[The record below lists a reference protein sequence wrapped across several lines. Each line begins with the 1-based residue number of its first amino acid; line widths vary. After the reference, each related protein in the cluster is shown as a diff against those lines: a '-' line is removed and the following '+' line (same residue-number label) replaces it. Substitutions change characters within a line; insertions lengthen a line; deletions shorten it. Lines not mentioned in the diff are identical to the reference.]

1 MCDEHHRLCIRN
13 HKSHGFTLVEL
24 LVVITIIGILIAL
37 LLPAVQ
43 SAREAARALQ
53 CKNHLKQIA
62 LGLHNYHT
70 AQGIFP
76 AGGYCPKTSGCT
88 AFARCHTWMGSL
100 LPYIEQNAV
109 YDQMD
114 FTRPVHESPNAEL
127 LTGLMLPGLNCPSD
141 PDAGLLDN
149 HRLNDCGGCDYL
161 PGPATARTQGASYLP
176 SGGPLH
182 MNGCAI
188 PAWPNGENCLG
199 HSGGRGDSGSY
210 DYNART
216 VRGMFTAGPFAFG
229 IDDCRDGTSNVFL
242 LGETLPS
249 WAQFAFYWNS
259 HLSVGTT
266 NMPPNYYKL
275 NLQQCENPAPCYT
288 IGKGRE
294 CIPDRCGFNSFHPG
308 GVHMAMV
315 DGSVHFV
322 NETIDY
328 ETWVYL
334 GHRSSGKPYQL
345 SR

>member
-1 MCDEHHRLCIRN
+1 MSVRN
-13 HKSHGFTLVEL
+13 SSSGFTLVEL
-24 LVVITIIGILIAL
+24 LVVIAIIGILISL

-43 SAREAARALQ
+43 AAREAARRLQ
-53 CKNHLKQIA
+53 CANNLKQLA
-62 LGLHNYHT
+62 LGLHNYHAT
-70 AQGIFP
+70 HGVFP
-76 AGGYCPKTSGCT
+76 AGGYCSKSGSCS
-88 AFARCHTWMGSL
+88 FARCHTWMGSL

-114 FTRPVHESPNAEL
+114 FTRRVHQSPNAEL
-127 LTGLMLPGLNCPSD
+127 LTGLVLPGLGCPSD

-161 PGPATARTQGASYLP
+161 PGPANARTQAASYLP

-182 MNGCAI
+182 MNGCTI

-199 HSGGRGDSGSY
+199 HSGGRGCSGWY
-210 DYNART
+210 DHNART
-216 VRGMFTAGPFAFG
+216 APGMFTAGPFAFS
-229 IDDCRDGTSNVFL
+229 IDHCRDGTSNVFL
-242 LGETLPS
+242 IGETLPN

-266 NMPPNYYKL
+266 NMPPNYYKI
-275 NLQQCENPAPCYT
+275 NLRGCENPAPCYT
-288 IGKGRE
+288 TVGNVGRD
-294 CIPDRCGFNSFHPG
+294 CIPDRCGYNSLHPG
-308 GVHMAMV
+308 GVQMAMV

-322 NETIDY
+322 SETIDY

-345 SR
+345 PR